1 MRFTL
6 QRSKI
11 LLAHPLSLHTPT
23 SIVLVH
29 GMIYVSLFDVPP
41 PILILIPDPHGGLSI
56 LNRGVRIKVSVNS
69 INKLLVALIK
79 TSTPGALMLMCG
91 LMSLLR
97 AGYWCREFANSR
109 VSVFAR
115 LPQRRLGFRSQTFR
129 GIHVG
134 ADTSR

>member
-11 LLAHPLSLHTPT
+11 LLAQPLSLHTPT

-29 GMIYVSLFDVPP
+29 GMIYVTLFDVPP
-41 PILILIPDPHGGLSI
+41 PILIVIPEPHGGLSI
-56 LNRGVRIKVSVNS
+56 LNRGVDS
-69 INKLLVALIK
+69 INTLLVAIIK
-79 TSTPGALMLMCG
+79 TSTPGALLLMCG
-91 LMSLLR
+91 RRPISSLR
-97 AGYWCREFANSR
+97 AGYWCREFATSR
-109 VSVFAR
+109 VNVFAR
-115 LPQRRLGFRSQTFR
+115 LPQRRLGFRSQTIR